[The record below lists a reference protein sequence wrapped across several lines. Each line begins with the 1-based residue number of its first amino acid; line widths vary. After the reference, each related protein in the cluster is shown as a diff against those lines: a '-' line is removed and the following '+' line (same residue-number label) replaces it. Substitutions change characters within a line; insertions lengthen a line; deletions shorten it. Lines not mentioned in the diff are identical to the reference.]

1 LELKVESRCTV
12 GLFGNNK
19 EENGRKRS
27 LNNVH
32 MYKQKA
38 NFDDIQHETSMECAY
53 KFQIRLA
60 LLEILD
66 SDSERTSKSWIM
78 MMGRRGEKNFASPS
92 SVWLYEEFTRS
103 DSRDMSIKTLYVS
116 DECLKIDN

>member
-19 EENGRKRS
+19 EENGKKRS

-66 SDSERTSKSWIM
+66 SDFEWNFKVM
-78 MMGRRGEKNFASPS
+78 DYDDGEKKVRLDVEC
-92 SVWLYEEFTRS
+92 VWLFREVH
-103 DSRDMSIKTLYVS
+103 SRESRNMSIKVFFM
-116 DECLKIDN
+116 

>member
-19 EENGRKRS
+19 EENGKKRS

-66 SDSERTSKSWIM
+66 SDFEWNFKVMDYDDGERK
-78 MMGRRGEKNFASPS
+78 KFASTS
-92 SVWLYEEFTRS
+92 SVCGFSEKFTRGS
-103 DSRDMSIKTLYVS
+103 HGT
-116 DECLKIDN
+116 CQLKSSLCERRVLKN